1 MACLSNAPSNSLMDS
16 TLNPKH
22 ENNERIKSWGTL
34 SDLQHFGG
42 KGACWSSR
50 MAIRT
55 NDKQV
60 NYSHGHART
69 YIDQTKSWLVC
80 SWSAFVARTNH
91 GQTRIQK
98 THHDPKLGE
107 ATTFPL
113 IIFFVPS
120 HIANTQISFCPR
132 TPKLESWNS
141 WNWELPQFWGP
152 ITPP

>member
-1 MACLSNAPSNSLMDS
+1 
-16 TLNPKH
+16 
-22 ENNERIKSWGTL
+22 
-34 SDLQHFGG
+34 
-42 KGACWSSR
+42 

-60 NYSHGHART
+60 NFSHGHAWT
-69 YIDQTKSWLVC
+69 YIDGTKSWLVR
-80 SWSAFVARTNH
+80 SWSAFGARTNH

-120 HIANTQISFCPR
+120 HRANTQMSFCSG
-132 TPKLESWNS
+132 TPKLESRNS
-141 WNWELPQFWGP
+141 QNWDSHDFGDP
-152 ITPP
+152 